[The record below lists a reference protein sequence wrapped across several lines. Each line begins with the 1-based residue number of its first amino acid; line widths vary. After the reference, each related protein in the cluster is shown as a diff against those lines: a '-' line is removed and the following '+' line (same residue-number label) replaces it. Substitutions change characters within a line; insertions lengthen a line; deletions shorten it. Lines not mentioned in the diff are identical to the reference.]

1 MWQISNMS
9 FCRFDSQNPM
19 FSYQSDG
26 SASNALI
33 MPTGSIIFVP
43 ETGREFICSNVNFD
57 DFWGEQECFF
67 KFGSWTYDGYLL
79 NIIPYDGKTELDL
92 DEYDKSSP
100 LLVSCKQNIL
110 PRQIT

>member
-1 MWQISNMS
+1 ALTWDADQAQGISSLKVNPSQIWTPDIFPYN
-9 FCRFDSQNPM
+9 RFDSQNPM

-43 ETGREFICSNVNFD
+43 ETGPEFICSNVNFD

-67 KFGSWTYDGYLL
+67 KF
-79 NIIPYDGKTELDL
+79 
-92 DEYDKSSP
+92 
-100 LLVSCKQNIL
+100 
-110 PRQIT
+110 